1 MATRTL
7 TIELPDTA
15 DIPLRI
21 RTDQD
26 LLRYAIAGA
35 LYACGL
41 LSDQE
46 ARNITGDPRQVFEEK
61 VRQYGFAL
69 GRPRET
75 TLHEDKKGESREKKG
90 RWALA
95 AEHFRSNKAGHLHGK
110 SDEVMEYVRDFRK
123 GFAL

>member
-15 DIPLRI
+15 DIPRNI
-21 RTDQD
+21 STNQD

-46 ARNITGDPRQVFEEK
+46 ARNITGAP
-61 VRQYGFAL
+61 
-69 GRPRET
+69 
-75 TLHEDKKGESREKKG
+75 
-90 RWALA
+90 W
-95 AEHFRSNKAGHLHGK
+95 
-110 SDEVMEYVRDFRK
+110 
-123 GFAL
+123 